1 MSEPYELDVVGA
13 RDAVARG
20 DLSAADLTGSC
31 LTRIEQTESQV
42 HAWEHLNAGH
52 AREAA
57 TAAPA
62 GPLQAVPC
70 GIKDIFNTRDMPTT
84 MGSPVWDGF
93 TPGNDARVVH
103 YARQAGSVIL
113 GKTVTAEFAVHTPGK
128 TLNPH
133 DARYSPG
140 TSSSGSAVAVACGMV
155 PWALGSQT
163 AGSIVRPASY
173 SGVYGFKPSY
183 GAIART
189 GMLKTTDTLDQ
200 VGWFT
205 RSARDLA
212 PLLDVLRVQGRD
224 YPLMQ
229 ASLDRGD
236 AAGLGGREPRIGLV
250 TEGLHTWSHA
260 TREANAALAGFV
272 GSLRAAGLAVED
284 ASPPQILDAA
294 HETHGDI
301 YDRSIAYYFAQE
313 SQEGTLVSPVIHA
326 MCERGRAIGLER
338 YTAALERQD
347 AMRRAFAAWME
358 QFDVLLTLSTAGTAP
373 PVGEPDVD
381 DSALVWTLCGAPV
394 VSVPQFTSATGLP
407 FGAQFVGARF
417 GDRVLL
423 DALELL
429 EERGLI
435 PRVTPVDPVRSDER
449 MPAAPGSLV

>member
-1 MSEPYELDVVGA
+1 MSEAHELDLVAA
-13 RDAVARG
+13 RDAVTG
-20 DLSAADLTGSC
+20 GELSPAEIVDAC
-31 LTRIEQTESQV
+31 LARIEQTEPHV
-42 HAWEHLNAGH
+42 HAWEHLDP
-52 AREAA
+52 EAA
-57 TAAPA
+57 RTAADVSG
-62 GPLQAVPC
+62 GPLRGVPC
-70 GIKDIFNTRDMPTT
+70 GIKDIFNTRDMPTE
-84 MGSPVWDGF
+84 MGSPVWSGF

-103 YARQAGSVIL
+103 YARLAGSAIL

-183 GAIART
+183 GTIART

-205 RSARDLA
+205 RSARDLG
-212 PLLDVLRVQGRD
+212 PLLDVLRVSGRD

-236 AAGLGGREPRIGLV
+236 AAGLGGRQPRIGLV
-250 TEGLHTWSHA
+250 TEGLHTWAHA
-260 TREANAALAGFV
+260 TRESSAALAGFV
-272 GSLRAAGLAVED
+272 QSLRSAGFQVED
-284 ASPPQILDAA
+284 ATPPSILDTA

-301 YDRSIAYYFAQE
+301 YDRSIAYYFQRE
-313 SQEGTLVSPVIHA
+313 SHEGTLVSPVIHA
-326 MCERGRAIGLER
+326 MCERGRGISLER
-338 YTAALERQD
+338 YAAALERQD
-347 AMRRAFAAWME
+347 GMRRAFAEWM
-358 QFDVLLTLSTAGTAP
+358 QDFDVVLTLSSAGAAP

-394 VSVPQFTSATGLP
+394 VSVPQFTSETGLP

-423 DALELL
+423 DVLELL
-429 EERGLI
+429 EERELI
-435 PRVTPVDPVRSDER
+435 PRVAPVDPSRSAER
-449 MPAAPGSLV
+449 MPRFSESLA